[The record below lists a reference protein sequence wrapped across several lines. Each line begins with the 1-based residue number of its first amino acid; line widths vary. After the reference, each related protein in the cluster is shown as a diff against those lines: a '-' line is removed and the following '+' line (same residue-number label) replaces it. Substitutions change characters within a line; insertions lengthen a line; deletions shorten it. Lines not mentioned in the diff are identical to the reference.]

1 MTMTAFIT
9 RCWRSARLDLSLL
22 LICAGLGWVQPRLAH
37 ADAGAVEIS
46 QFKLDAEDNK
56 LMLSA
61 LVSFGLPH
69 SVEDALHKGVALFF
83 VAEATVFQDRWYWFE
98 KKVITTERHMRLAYQ
113 PLSRR
118 WRLSLSHAPVASMSP
133 QSGLTLTQNF
143 DSLEEALASIQRL
156 TRWKIADAA
165 LVEPGSSY
173 NVVFNFRLDL
183 SHLARPLQIGALGK
197 SDWQLAASLRRK
209 WTLENAK

>member
-22 LICAGLGWVQPRLAH
+22 LICAGLGGVQPRLAH
-37 ADAGAVEIS
+37 ADAGALEIS
-46 QFKLDAEDNK
+46 QFKLETEDNK

-61 LVSFGLPH
+61 LVRFGLPP

-118 WRLSLSHAPVASMSP
+118 WRLSHAAAANMNP

-143 DSLEEALASIQRL
+143 DSLEEALSSIQRL
-156 TRWKIADAA
+156 SRWKISDVA

-173 NVVFNFRLDL
+173 NVAFNFRLDL
-183 SHLARPLQIGALGK
+183 SHLARPMQIGALGK

-209 WTLENAK
+209 WTPEDGK